1 MRPARRLW
9 KILFA
14 LQSKRADNRN
24 YKECY
29 AFGDQAMKCFS
40 KELQSLGMRLRTMRI
55 RRNESQAILAARLG
69 VSVPTLRKME
79 GGSSS
84 VLIGH
89 WVAALEILDRVGDL
103 ETVLAEPEDL
113 FKRMEQM
120 ERPMPLRASRKKS

>member
-1 MRPARRLW
+1 
-9 KILFA
+9 
-14 LQSKRADNRN
+14 
-24 YKECY
+24 
-29 AFGDQAMKCFS
+29 MKCFS
-40 KELQSLGMRLRTMRI
+40 KELQSLGMRLRTMRL